1 MSDKPGID
9 GPLTARQLMWIL
21 YAPAVISAVLWLIFS
36 AVPVTR
42 PGEPVAGVSVTE
54 NNAEDMA
61 REMEAAADKA
71 DAQARAME
79 NSGL

>member
-21 YAPAVISAVLWLIFS
+21 YAPAVISAVLWLILANVPIRS
-36 AVPVTR
+36 APQ
-42 PGEPVAGVSVTE
+42 GVATTGAAADMPL
-54 NNAEDMA
+54 NNAEMMSDDL
-61 REMEAAADKA
+61 EAAAD
-71 DAQARAME
+71 RAMA